1 MTDAVPEELLL
12 LREIARWTREAGLPA
27 ARERVE
33 RLVDTDGKLRVYAAM
48 ADGTESLM
56 ALERSTG
63 VNHND
68 IRKWLDA
75 WEAQGIVER
84 GAKPPRAM
92 FRLDELGIPPPPAR
106 PARTAKGGAK

>member
-1 MTDAVPEELLL
+1 MTTTPQLDPDRLDAFVGRFIDDLGTALHVSTVL
-12 LREIARWTREAGLPA
+12 VGDRLGL
-27 ARERVE
+27 
-33 RLVDTDGKLRVYAAM
+33 YAAM

-106 PARTAKGGAK
+106 PARTAKGGAR